1 MHIFYYVKSATP
13 FMKRIYPAL
22 VLLLACYSVNAQ
34 QYLGVRNGNYA
45 GILGSTL
52 NPSFMADSK
61 LSWDVNLGSGSVT
74 FDNTFLYI
82 PKDSLKFFGI
92 GTIVDLIKNHSTADP
107 RIYTRF
113 DPNDPNAKQYLTFST
128 EALGPSA
135 FVSFAH
141 RKHAIGVTTG
151 ARFYSVAS
159 EVPAHQAQQAYWENR
174 YEPLYGQFLSD
185 DGIRVNT
192 LGWFEYGI
200 QYAGVL
206 WQKGKHELKG
216 GAGIK
221 YLQPSGGAYI
231 KNVQGSYNIANADT
245 MYFQDVNVDY
255 GRVNYENW
263 ENINNYG
270 DLIHGHG
277 WGGSIGFTYEFK
289 KDSADW
295 TYKMDCKTYAD
306 PDKNPYVIKLG
317 LALTDIGSIKLDEGA
332 SNFHL
337 EAAQASWPDYRSEHF
352 NSNLDF
358 DETLSQIFYG
368 DSAASF
374 VNNDFKM
381 GLPTSL
387 NFTADWN
394 FYKSFFLNATVIQ
407 SFGHS
412 SGQGVQRPSVYS
424 LTPRYENKWFE
435 VSIPFSLLAYQH
447 LTPRLGVCV
456 RAGYFFIGGDALGG
470 LMAIND
476 LEGADVYAGLHFFI
490 PDHKLKDSDGDGVS
504 DKLDQCPTEK
514 GTCATHGCPDRDGDT
529 VLDKDDEC
537 PDNPG
542 PVALKGC
549 PDRDND
555 GLIDK
560 RDSCP
565 DDPGPIEL
573 NGCPDRDGDGVI
585 DKYDECP
592 DVPGPKELRGCPDR
606 DGDGVIDKL
615 DECPDD
621 PGPKELNGCPD
632 RDGDGVIDKV
642 DQCPDV
648 PGPKE
653 NNGCPFPPA
662 DQLSMSSQYI
672 LFKTGSAII
681 EPRLYQTLDVLAE
694 IMNKYPNQKWVVEG
708 HTDITGSDKINN
720 PLSERRAESV
730 RDYLVKKGVPAA
742 NITTIG
748 YGSKKPIATNSTA
761 AGRQKNRRAEVK
773 PAQ

>member
-1 MHIFYYVKSATP
+1 
-13 FMKRIYPAL
+13 
-22 VLLLACYSVNAQ
+22 
-34 QYLGVRNGNYA
+34 
-45 GILGSTL
+45 
-52 NPSFMADSK
+52 
-61 LSWDVNLGSGSVT
+61 
-74 FDNTFLYI
+74 
-82 PKDSLKFFGI
+82 
-92 GTIVDLIKNHSTADP
+92 
-107 RIYTRF
+107 
-113 DPNDPNAKQYLTFST
+113 
-128 EALGPSA
+128 
-135 FVSFAH
+135 
-141 RKHAIGVTTG
+141 
-151 ARFYSVAS
+151 
-159 EVPAHQAQQAYWENR
+159 
-174 YEPLYGQFLSD
+174 
-185 DGIRVNT
+185 
-192 LGWFEYGI
+192 
-200 QYAGVL
+200 
-206 WQKGKHELKG
+206 
-216 GAGIK
+216 
-221 YLQPSGGAYI
+221 
-231 KNVQGSYNIANADT
+231 
-245 MYFQDVNVDY
+245 
-255 GRVNYENW
+255 
-263 ENINNYG
+263 
-270 DLIHGHG
+270 
-277 WGGSIGFTYEFK
+277 
-289 KDSADW
+289 
-295 TYKMDCKTYAD
+295 
-306 PDKNPYVIKLG
+306 
-317 LALTDIGSIKLDEGA
+317 
-332 SNFHL
+332 
-337 EAAQASWPDYRSEHF
+337 
-352 NSNLDF
+352 
-358 DETLSQIFYG
+358 
-368 DSAASF
+368 
-374 VNNDFKM
+374 
-381 GLPTSL
+381 
-387 NFTADWN
+387 
-394 FYKSFFLNATVIQ
+394 
-407 SFGHS
+407 
-412 SGQGVQRPSVYS
+412 
-424 LTPRYENKWFE
+424 
-435 VSIPFSLLAYQH
+435 
-447 LTPRLGVCV
+447 
-456 RAGYFFIGGDALGG
+456 
-470 LMAIND
+470 MAIND

-720 PLSERRAESV
+720 PPSERRAESV
-730 RDYLVKKGVPAA
+730 RDYLVKKGVPVA

>member
-1 MHIFYYVKSATP
+1 M
-13 FMKRIYPAL
+13 RRLCPAL
-22 VLLLACYSVNAQ
+22 VLFLAFHATHAQ

-61 LSWDVNLGSGSVT
+61 LSWDLNLGAGSLTV
-74 FDNTFLYI
+74 DNTFLYI

-92 GTIVDLIKNHSTADP
+92 GRIVDLIENHSTADP
-107 RIYTRF
+107 RILTRF
-113 DPNDPNAKQYLTFST
+113 DINDPNAKQNGIVAA
-128 EALGPSA
+128 EGLGPS
-135 FVSFAH
+135 FYFSFAH
-141 RKHAIGVTTG
+141 RKHALGVTTG
-151 ARFYSVAS
+151 SRFYTVINN
-159 EVPAHQAQQAYWENR
+159 VPSHQAQQAYYENR
-174 YEPLYGQFLSD
+174 YTPLYGQYWSD
-185 DGIRVNT
+185 DDITANA

-200 QYAGVL
+200 QYAGVFYE
-206 WQKGKHELKG
+206 KGKHQLKG
-216 GAGIK
+216 GIGIK
-221 YLQPSGGAYI
+221 YLDAVGGTYV
-231 KNVQGSYNIANADT
+231 KNVQGEYNLANADT
-245 MYFQDVNVDY
+245 LYIRNASVDY
-255 GRVNYENW
+255 GHINYESLDYI
-263 ENINNYG
+263 ENYK

-277 WGGSIGFTYEFK
+277 WGGSIGFTYEFLR
-289 KDSADW
+289 DSADW
-295 TYKMDCKTYAD
+295 TYEMDCKTHID
-306 PDKNPYVIKLG
+306 PNKSPYLLKLG
-317 LALTDIGSIKLDEGA
+317 LSVTDIGSVKLDENA
-332 SNFHL
+332 NNYRLATDQTFW
-337 EAAQASWPDYRSEHF
+337 EDYRAEQFDSH
-352 NSNLDF
+352 LDF
-358 DETLSQIFYG
+358 DQSLSQIFYG
-368 DSAASF
+368 DSTASF
-374 VNNDFKM
+374 VNTDFKM

-394 FYKSFFLNATVIQ
+394 FYKNFYLNATVIQ

-412 SGQGVQRPSVYS
+412 SGQGVKRPSVYS
-424 LTPRYENKWFE
+424 LTPRYEYKWFE
-435 VSIPFSLLAYQH
+435 VSVPLSLLSYQE
-447 LTPRLGVCV
+447 LKTRLGLCV

-470 LMAIND
+470 LMAIRD

-490 PDHKLKDSDGDGVS
+490 PDKKLKDSDGDGVS

-537 PDNPG
+537 PDDPG

-549 PDRDND
+549 PDRDGD

-585 DKYDECP
+585 DKLDECP
-592 DVPGPKELRGCPDR
+592 DDPGPKEFNGCPDR
-606 DGDGVIDKL
+606 DGDGLIDKL

-662 DQLSMSSQYI
+662 ELERLSMSSQFI

-681 EPRLYQTLDVLAE
+681 EPRLFQTLDVLAE
-694 IMNKYPNQKWVVEG
+694 LMNKYPNQKWIVEG
-708 HTDITGSDKINN
+708 HTDITGSDRIND

-730 RDYLVKKGVPAA
+730 RDYLVRKGVKAE

-748 YGSKKPIATNSTA
+748 YGSKKPIDTNSTA